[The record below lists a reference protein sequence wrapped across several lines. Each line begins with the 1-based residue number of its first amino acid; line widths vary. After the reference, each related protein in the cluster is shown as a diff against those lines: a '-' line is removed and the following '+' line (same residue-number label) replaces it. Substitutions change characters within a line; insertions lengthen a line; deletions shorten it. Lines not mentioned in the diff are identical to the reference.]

1 MMEVNLKKE
10 SWHFRLN
17 RWSLRR
23 DPHHWSLCPYFWLT
37 VWHMIIFLPRLPFR
51 AVEGLGDR
59 LFGGT
64 KIEGAVN
71 RAFDRIM
78 MAEKPGWMEKL
89 DSWFSRLDPQI
100 FTKIWLGVIG
110 SIVLLTFG
118 GIIWT
123 EGWIGLLKILLVVG
137 GLLAGIVLIAFL
149 TIGMDRVRESDT
161 LQMCK
166 GMWRSFMDKVCPAIN
181 WD

>member
-23 DPHHWSLCPYFWLT
+23 DPKHWSLCPYFWLT
-37 VWHMIIFLPRLPFR
+37 VWNMITFLPRLPFR

-59 LFGGT
+59 LFEGT
-64 KIEGAVN
+64 RVAGTVN
-71 RAFDRIM
+71 RTFDRIM
-78 MAEKPGWMEKL
+78 MAKKPGWMQKL

-100 FTKIWLGVIG
+100 FAKIWLGFIG
-110 SIVLLTFG
+110 SMVLLIFG
-118 GIIWT
+118 RVIWT
-123 EGWIGLLKILLVVG
+123 DGWISLLKIVLVVG
-137 GLLAGIVLIAFL
+137 GFLLGTGLIFLLAVL
-149 TIGMDRVRESDT
+149 MESDVW
-161 LQMCK
+161 QMAK

>member
-23 DPHHWSLCPYFWLT
+23 DPNHWSLCPYFWLT
-37 VWHMIIFLPRLPFR
+37 VWNMITFLPRLSFR
-51 AVEGLGDR
+51 AVKGLGDR

-64 KIEGAVN
+64 RVAGVVN
-71 RAFDRIM
+71 RTFDRII
-78 MAEKPGWMEKL
+78 MAEKPGWMQKL
-89 DSWFSRLDPQI
+89 DRWFSRLDPEI
-100 FTKIWLGVIG
+100 FAKIWLGFIG
-110 SIVLLTFG
+110 SIVLLSFG
-118 GIIWT
+118 SIIWT
-123 EGWIGLLKILLVVG
+123 EGWIGLLKILLVIG
-137 GLLAGIVLIAFL
+137 GLLVGIVLIALFSL
-149 TIGMDRVRESDT
+149 LLDSDA
-161 LQMCK
+161 LEMAK

>member
-1 MMEVNLKKE
+1 MEVNLKKE

-23 DPHHWSLCPYFWLT
+23 DPNYWSLCPYFWLT
-37 VWHMIIFLPRLPFR
+37 VWNMITFLPRLPFR

-64 KIEGAVN
+64 RVAGTVN
-71 RAFDRIM
+71 RTFDRIM
-78 MAEKPGWMEKL
+78 MAKKPKWMQKL
-89 DSWFSRLDPQI
+89 DSWFSRLDAEI
-100 FTKIWLGVIG
+100 FTKIWLGIMG
-110 SIVLLTFG
+110 SMVLLGFG

-123 EGWIGLLKILLVVG
+123 EGWIGLLKILIAIA
-137 GLLAGIVLIAFL
+137 GLLIGIVFIALF
-149 TIGMDRVRESDT
+149 TVGMYGIQDSEAW
-161 LQMCK
+161 QMAK